1 MLDEMVRPTSLGAGH
16 VTRYGLGVGVG
27 TIAGHRAY
35 HHGGDIDGF
44 TSYLAW
50 FPADSLSIAVL
61 INTQGPVRPDP
72 LLARIAE
79 AVLGPDRAP
88 SAPPPGNLD
97 RFTGRYGGDVVVT
110 ASDGALTLVRGPLPP
125 ARLRF
130 AGGTTFTDGRAR
142 YTFEPGTGRAARVWA
157 DLVWAFVRWDR
168 DGDESRSS
176 DGVDP

>member
-72 LLARIAE
+72 LLAQIAE

-88 SAPPPGNLD
+88 SAPPPGDLV
-97 RFTGRYGGDVVVT
+97 RFAGRYGGDVVVT
-110 ASDGALTLVRGPLPP
+110 ASDGGLTLVRGPLSPVKP
-125 ARLRF
+125 RY

-142 YTFEPGTGRAARVWA
+142 YTFEPGRGRAVRVWA
-157 DLVWAFVRWDR
+157 DLVWAFVRWER
-168 DGDESRSS
+168 DGGGARGG
-176 DGVDP
+176 DGG